1 MRILANTL
9 SGSKTCR
16 LLQANTPSGAKR
28 IVSGVPPPH
37 MISTHKTQSRRTNGG
52 SLPTVRPA
60 AFSAYL
66 FHEAGVYTSLYTQN
80 I

>member
-1 MRILANTL
+1 
-9 SGSKTCR
+9 
-16 LLQANTPSGAKR
+16 
-28 IVSGVPPPH
+28 
-37 MISTHKTQSRRTNGG
+37 MISTHKTQSRRTKGG
-52 SLPTVRPA
+52 SLPTVRPAAFSAYLFA